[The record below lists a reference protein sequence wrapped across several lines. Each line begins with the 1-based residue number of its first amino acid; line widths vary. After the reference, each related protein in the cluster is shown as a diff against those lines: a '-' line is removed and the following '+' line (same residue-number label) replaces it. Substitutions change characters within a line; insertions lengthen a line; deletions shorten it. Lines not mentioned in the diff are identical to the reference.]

1 MIHQLHPRL
10 QDHVADKWRGGLTD
24 IQQQAFDP
32 IYNLQDCVIE
42 APTAGG
48 KTEAVLFPLL
58 SRIATNKNQG
68 IKVLYIAPL
77 KALLNDL
84 ALRVCD
90 YSKKCY
96 LEAFKWHGD
105 VSQTD
110 KIKQMLFPSDIL
122 LTTPESLE
130 AILLRKANWFNVF
143 ANLET
148 IVIDE
153 AHYFALT
160 ERGSHLVS
168 LLERLTNPLNQPVQR
183 IAITATIGNPE
194 ELMRWLQPHRKGMA
208 IKVASKKQK
217 EKDFQVKFFKNDG
230 EGMDVA
236 LYSELI
242 RHKSIVFSRSRSFA
256 EALAGKLNEIK
267 KKNGHKYPLK
277 VRTHHSSVSKFMREE
292 AERLI
297 KIEKGEGD
305 LNAIISTSTLELG
318 IDIGELDKVIQ
329 IEGLASAGS
338 FLQRVGRTGRR
349 EGKPQFFRGFCSD
362 EDELLLLIAS
372 VNLGLQG
379 ISENVLF
386 PKKAFHILAH
396 QIICLTLQKQGITPD
411 KCWEI
416 LKNVYCFSS
425 ISRLE
430 FDELVTYMIERDYLR
445 KLGADLLVTG
455 DQTETEFLKMNYRP
469 LFAIFDSGPM
479 YEVVNGK
486 NTIGTL
492 DTAFVQTLTKPFV
505 FILGGK
511 EWQAKEIDHEMQR
524 VKAVENRS
532 GIPPRWV
539 TYHGSDIPFEVAQE
553 VGRIVHSQEELPFL
567 DRDAKLVLKHFRN
580 SISEIYWQQGTW
592 VVSESEEGMSTILWT
607 YCGDK
612 INRAIAK
619 MALVLE
625 GVELKVTYRYVSFKK
640 HNKREIFDWQKFIEK
655 LKTYSAEEMTDLAI
669 NHVKA
674 SWFSK
679 FSNCLPEDIIKKT
692 SIYKSIDFIGLN
704 QHSKFL
710 KIKFKK

>member
-1 MIHQLHPRL
+1 MTHKLHPRL
-10 QDHVADKWRGGLTD
+10 QEFVADKWRGGLTE

-32 IYNLQDCVIE
+32 IYNRQDCVIE

-58 SRIATNKNQG
+58 SRIARNKNTG

-84 ALRVCD
+84 AIRVCD

-130 AILLRKANWFNVF
+130 AILLRRANWTDVF
-143 ANLET
+143 ASLET

-168 LLERLTNPLNQPVQR
+168 LMERLTYPLDHPVQR

-194 ELMRWLQPHRKGMA
+194 ELMDWLQPHRKGIA
-208 IKVASKKQK
+208 IKVVTKKQK
-217 EKDFQVKFFKNDG
+217 EKNFQIKFFKNDG

-236 LYSELI
+236 VYNELVK
-242 RHKSIVFSRSRSFA
+242 HKSIVFSRSRTFT
-256 EALAGKLNEIK
+256 EELAGKLNQINELQG
-267 KKNGHKYPLK
+267 NKYPFK

-297 KIEKGEGD
+297 KIDKGEGD

-349 EGKPQFFRGFCSD
+349 EGKPQYFLGFCSD
-362 EDELLLLIAS
+362 EQDLLLLIAS
-372 VNLGLQG
+372 VNLGLKG

-411 KCWEI
+411 KSWEI
-416 LKNVYCFSS
+416 LKNAYCFSS
-425 ISRLE
+425 ISRSE
-430 FDELVTYMIERDYLR
+430 FDELIANMIQTDYLR
-445 KLGADLLVTG
+445 KVGADLLVTG
-455 DQTETEFLKMNYRP
+455 DQTEAEFLKMNYRR

-486 NTIGTL
+486 NVIGTL
-492 DTAFVQTLTKPFV
+492 DIAFAKTLTAPFV

-524 VKAVENRS
+524 IKAVENKS
-532 GIPPRWV
+532 GIAPKWV
-539 TYHGSDIPFEVAQE
+539 TYHGSDVPYEVAQE
-553 VGRIVHSQEELPFL
+553 VGRILHSQEELYFL

-580 SISEIYWQQGTW
+580 SVSDIGWQPGTW
-592 VVSESEEGMSTILWT
+592 VIQDSEEGLNTILWT

-625 GVELKVTYRYVSFKK
+625 GVELRVTYQYLSLEKE
-640 HNKREIFDWQKFIEK
+640 NNREYFDWQQFIEK
-655 LKTYSAEEMTDLAI
+655 LKTLTEEEMTNLTK

-679 FSNCLPEDIIKKT
+679 FSNCLSEDIARKTIIERSMDYQGLFIK
-692 SIYKSIDFIGLN
+692 LN
-704 QHSKFL
+704 
-710 KIKFKK
+710 KINNYG